1 MGKMDFK
8 RAYLLTIIILM
19 VAAVGFAAGYVVNSA
34 INDSSS
40 DWQILNS
47 AYRILRDNGW
57 KDLPTDPA
65 LEYGMI
71 RGMVQT
77 YDDPYTIFVEPVQ
90 HELQSDTLA
99 GSFGGIGVRLG
110 NDSQDRVVLYPI
122 PGGPAENEGILE
134 GDRLVSVDE
143 LVITTETAIET
154 IQAALRGPVGEWVE
168 IRIIRAH
175 DSTPL
180 QFRIKRAE
188 IPLPSVTWHIDPDEP
203 RLGVIEVNVV
213 ASSTPDEIVNA
224 VGDLSQRG
232 ADVFL
237 LDLRDNYGGLL
248 TAGIDTARLFL
259 DQGEIIQQ
267 QYRGKDAE
275 VFRVEKPGPLKD
287 IPLTV
292 LVNHNTA
299 SASEII
305 AGALQAH
312 QRAQLIGSST
322 YGKDTI
328 QLIFDLEDGS
338 SLHVTSAKW
347 WIPNL
352 EPSFGSNGLQP
363 DIVIETDG
371 TDGPDPFI
379 QAATTLLLSTGT
391 P

>member
-19 VAAVGFAAGYVVNSA
+19 VAAAGFAAGYVVNSA
-34 INDSSS
+34 MNDSFS

-57 KDLPTDPA
+57 KDLPADPA

-122 PGGPAENEGILE
+122 PGGPAEDEGVME
-134 GDRLVSVDE
+134 GDRLVSVDG
-143 LVITTETAIET
+143 LDITAETAMET

-168 IRIIRAH
+168 INIIRPP
-175 DSTPL
+175 DSTLL

-213 ASSTPDEIVNA
+213 AASTPDEVVTA
-224 VGDLSQRG
+224 VSDLSERG
-232 ADVFL
+232 AQAYL

-267 QYRGKDAE
+267 QYRGKDIE

-287 IPLTV
+287 IPLAV

-299 SASEII
+299 SSSEII
-305 AGALQAH
+305 AGALKAH

-328 QLIFDLEDGS
+328 QLIFDLDDGS

-347 WIPNL
+347 WIPDL
-352 EPSFGSNGLQP
+352 EPSFSGTGLQP

-371 TDGPDPFI
+371 TDGPDLLI
-379 QAATTLLLSTGT
+379 QAAASLLLGTGT